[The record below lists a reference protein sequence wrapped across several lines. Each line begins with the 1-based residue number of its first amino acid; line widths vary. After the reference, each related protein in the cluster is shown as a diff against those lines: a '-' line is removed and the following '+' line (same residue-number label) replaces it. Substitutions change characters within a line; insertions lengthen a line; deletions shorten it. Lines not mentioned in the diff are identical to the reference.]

1 VDYKIKT
8 ALALFF
14 IISLIACPG
23 TIYSADES
31 KTTAPP
37 ALEVKAGKVQEADAA
52 PTPQETA
59 VAPTPQETAVA
70 PTPQET
76 AVAPTPQETAP
87 QAQVQAEEPQESGVA
102 NAAELMPVDLGN
114 ITVNFKG
121 ADIRTVLSYLS
132 EVSGLDIVPSP
143 DVTGTVDLKL
153 TDKPWQVALD
163 IIVRNYGFAYEKEG
177 DIIRVITVGGLQQ
190 EELKTQTFN
199 LNYGSAEDISVSIKE
214 MVSSRG
220 KVMFDE
226 RTNILLVTDIPT
238 NIYTIGQIINKLDKK
253 TSQVLIEA
261 RIIETVLDDTEK
273 LGIDWNIKFAV
284 SGAKRPTTFPF
295 NYFKAPFNSESIH
308 GKLENYFPQSQ
319 VSAPSSTTTGSGGAT
334 VTDTA
339 GEFPATNE
347 GVFAFPYALKDD
359 FSFGTIDFSQFS
371 AIAEFLKSR
380 ADTDVISN
388 PRIATLDNTEA
399 LINVGQ
405 TLNLP
410 TYERSAVTGRM
421 EITGY
426 APKDLGVI
434 LRVTPHINAKDEI
447 VVDLTPEITDLIRY
461 DTLDAATGIVAPV
474 FSTRQAKTQVR
485 IRDGEIIFI
494 GGLIKEN
501 DIKVNRPIPILG
513 DLLGDIPGLGLLFT
527 KKETQKQKVEL
538 IMFISVNIIR
548 TDSEIKDV
556 PDSNKARIPQYVMTQ
571 EPDKGAKKKKKSRDR
586 D

>member
-339 GEFPATNE
+339 GEFPATND

>member
-1 VDYKIKT
+1 MDYKIKT

-37 ALEVKAGKVQEADAA
+37 ALEVKAGKVQEADA
-52 PTPQETA
+52 
-59 VAPTPQETAVA
+59 APTPQETAVA

-339 GEFPATNE
+339 SEFPATND

>member
-1 VDYKIKT
+1 MNYKFKIVFIM
-8 ALALFF
+8 FF
-14 IISLIACPG
+14 IVSLMACPG
-23 TIYSADES
+23 IVYSADED
-31 KTTAPP
+31 TASTLP
-37 ALEVKAGKVQEADAA
+37 ALEVKAGKVQEA
-52 PTPQETA
+52 
-59 VAPTPQETAVA
+59 
-70 PTPQET
+70 
-76 AVAPTPQETAP
+76 AP
-87 QAQVQAEEPQESGVA
+87 QARAQAEEPRESGVA
-102 NAAELMPVDLGN
+102 NAAVLTPVEVGR

-177 DIIRVITVGGLQQ
+177 DIIRVITVGELQA

-199 LNYGSAEDISVSIKE
+199 LNYGKAEDIIVSIKE

-226 RTNILLVTDIPT
+226 RTNIVLVTDIPT
-238 NIYTIGQIINKLDKK
+238 NIYTIGQVIEKLDKK
-253 TSQVLIEA
+253 TCQVLIEA

-295 NYFKAPFNSESIH
+295 NYFKAPFNSETIH
-308 GKLENYFPQSQ
+308 GRMESYFPQVQ
-319 VSAPSSTTTGSGGAT
+319 VDDPSSTTIGSGGAT
-334 VTDTA
+334 TTDTA
-339 GEFPATNE
+339 GEFPSTMN
-347 GVFAFPYALKDD
+347 GVFGFPYALKDD

-380 ADTDVISN
+380 ADTDVVSN

-434 LRVTPHINAKDEI
+434 LRVTPHINAIDEI
-447 VVDLTPEITDLIRY
+447 VVDLSPEITDLLRY

-501 DIKVNRPIPILG
+501 DVKINRPIPILG

-548 TDSEIKDV
+548 TDTAIKDV
-556 PDSNKARIPQYVMTQ
+556 PDSTKARIPQFVMTQ
-571 EPDKGAKKKKKSRDR
+571 EPDKSAKKKKKSRNR